1 MTAQRLSAGPGLHL
15 ESPYFDDGLVVAGVD
30 EVGKGSWAGPL
41 VVGVAVLG
49 PKVMNGQFPDGM
61 RDSKAL
67 TERVRERVFDSI
79 GAACSSWSTGWASA
93 QECDELGMSEAQRLA
108 CERAFGSLGVSVD
121 VAIVDGRWDFV
132 SPLVDEV
139 VMQVKADRECASVAA
154 ASVLAKVSATDIC
167 GNSPI
172 TMSIGRSHRT
182 RGIRAHNIGQVC
194 TLGAHQSSI
203 GHHGRLWTIKCHGA
217 ARLVVSASE
226 TRARCSVCLTPS
238 LALHC

>member
-15 ESPYFDDGLVVAGVD
+15 ESPYINDGLVVAGVD

-49 PKVMNGQFPDGM
+49 SKVVNGEFPDGM

-67 TERVRERVFDSI
+67 TERVRERVFDGI

-132 SPLVDEV
+132 SPLVDEI

-154 ASVLAKVSATDIC
+154 ASVLAKVSRD
-167 GNSPI
+167 
-172 TMSIGRSHRT
+172 R
-182 RGIRAHNIGQVC
+182 
-194 TLGAHQSSI
+194 
-203 GHHGRLWTIKCHGA
+203 
-217 ARLVVSASE
+217 
-226 TRARCSVCLTPS
+226 
-238 LALHC
+238 

>member
-1 MTAQRLSAGPGLHL
+1 MTAQRLGAGPGLHL
-15 ESPYFDDGLVVAGVD
+15 ESPYLNDGLVVAGVD

-49 PKVMNGQFPDGM
+49 PKVVNGEFPVGM

-67 TERVRERVFDSI
+67 TERVRERVFDGI

-154 ASVLAKVSATDIC
+154 ASVLAKVSRDRHMRELADHHIHWSFASNKGYPC
-167 GNSPI
+167 AQHRAGLHAWGPSVE
-172 TMSIGRSHRT
+172 HRT
-182 RGIRAHNIGQVC
+182 SWAFMDNQVPWSGSARRQR
-194 TLGAHQSSI
+194 LGDQ
-203 GHHGRLWTIKCHGA
+203 G
-217 ARLVVSASE
+217 
-226 TRARCSVCLTPS
+226 S
-238 LALHC
+238 LFSLL